1 MSVGVGCVYFTTCIN
16 IIKIREIYILNKII
30 ASIYFKLN
38 KLNHW
43 CSLCSLFVSI
53 KDSNINRTLAGTQTH
68 TQEEGKSYIIKF
80 YNNTLEFHFGINKIE
95 KIGKIVIY
103 RRKI

>member
-1 MSVGVGCVYFTTCIN
+1 MFKNTPNQMSVGVGCVYFTTCIN

-43 CSLCSLFVSI
+43 CSLFVSM

-68 TQEEGKSYIIKF
+68 TGRRKE
-80 YNNTLEFHFGINKIE
+80 LHNKIL
-95 KIGKIVIY
+95 
-103 RRKI
+103 